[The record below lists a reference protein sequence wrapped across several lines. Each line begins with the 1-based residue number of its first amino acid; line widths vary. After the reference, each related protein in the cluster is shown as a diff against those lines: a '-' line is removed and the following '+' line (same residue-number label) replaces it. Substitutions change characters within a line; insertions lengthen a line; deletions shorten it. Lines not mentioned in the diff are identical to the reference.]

1 MVATVGIPSTSKLNL
16 HKHLGN
22 SYINTE
28 DRMMQIT
35 ATACDYVVC
44 ACCMCMYGYSY
55 AETTYIVS

>member
-22 SYINTE
+22 SYTNTE
-28 DRMMQIT
+28 DRMMQII

-44 ACCMCMYGYSY
+44 ACCMCMYGY
-55 AETTYIVS
+55 